1 MRWIF
6 LWIHGGEGGGKVFR
20 GGGGGGC
27 EFLLRV
33 ICGFMVVEVGDCSRW

>member
-6 LWIHGGEGGGKVFR
+6 LWTHGGEGGGRVFR
-20 GGGGGGC
+20 GDGGGC
-27 EFLLRV
+27 EFLLQV

>member
-20 GGGGGGC
+20 HGGGGC